1 MSARVLVV
9 DDDPVQ
15 RRLLDAMLRRLEYD
29 PVLAEGGEEALTLLA
44 APDRGG
50 VDCIVLDLV
59 MPEIDGFT
67 FLQRLRERSIDLPVI
82 VQTAQGSIDT
92 VVTAMRAGASD
103 FVVKP
108 VGVER
113 MQVSLRNVLSQ
124 AALAGEVRRIRRT
137 AEGALALHDLASA
150 SPRMQQTLKLAE
162 KAAASDIPVLIEGE
176 SGVGKELIARA
187 IRGAGSRSNKPFV
200 AVNCGAIP
208 ANLVESILF
217 GHEKGAFT
225 GATERTLGKFV
236 EANRGTLFLDEI
248 GELPVDTQVKLLR
261 ALQDGEID
269 PVGGRKPVKVDFR
282 LISATNRDLLQLV
295 RAGKF
300 REDLF
305 YRLHIFPITVPP
317 LRDRME
323 DLPDLV
329 RRFVA
334 RFAAEEHK
342 RVRAVSAEAM
352 RMLAAYR
359 WPGNV
364 RQLENTIFRAVVLA
378 ETDEIGVREFPQVA
392 AQVPGYEAYAVPSGP
407 APIVAAESA
416 PEPLVVVADS
426 PATAPGAVNG
436 THADLLPL
444 IGPDGHVRPMETV
457 EADTIRFAIDRYR
470 GRMTEVAR
478 RLKIGRSTLYRK
490 LKDLGLDEGAESE
503 ANSGNAEDALRRSV
517 AIK

>member
-15 RRLLDAMLRRLEYD
+15 RRLLDAMLRKLEYD
-29 PVLAEGGEEALTLLA
+29 PVLAEGGEQALAVLD
-44 APDRGG
+44 APDRSGIAC
-50 VDCIVLDLV
+50 VVLDLV

-67 FLQRLRERSIDLPVI
+67 FLQRLRERGIDLPVI

-113 MQVSLRNVLSQ
+113 MQVSLRNALNQ
-124 AALAGEVRRIRRT
+124 AALAGEVRRIQRKV
-137 AEGALALHDLASA
+137 EGALALSDLTSA

-187 IRGAGSRSNKPFV
+187 IRGAGERRNKPFV

-225 GATERTLGKFV
+225 GAIERSPGKFV
-236 EANRGTLFLDEI
+236 EAEGGTLFLDEI
-248 GELPVDTQVKLLR
+248 GELPPEAQVKLLR

-269 PVGGRKPVKVDFR
+269 PVGSRKPMKVDFR
-282 LISATNRDLLQLV
+282 LLSATNRDLLQLV

-323 DLPDLV
+323 DLPELV

-334 RFAAEEHK
+334 RFAAEEGK

-352 RMLAAYR
+352 RMLGAYR

-364 RQLENTIFRAVVLA
+364 RQLENAVFRAVVLA
-378 ETDEIGVREFPQVA
+378 ETDEIGIAEFPQIA
-392 AQVPGYEAYAVPSGP
+392 AQVPGYEAYAIPSAPNP
-407 APIVAAESA
+407 APASEQHAS
-416 PEPLVVVADS
+416 EPLVVLEEA
-426 PATAPGAVNG
+426 PATVPGSANG
-436 THADLLPL
+436 VSAEALHLL
-444 IGPDGHVRPMETV
+444 GHDGHVLPMETV
-457 EADTIRFAIDRYR
+457 EAETIRFAIERYR

-490 LKDLGLDEGAESE
+490 LKDLGLDD
-503 ANSGNAEDALRRSV
+503 NAGSTNNTEDVLRRSV
-517 AIK
+517 AMK